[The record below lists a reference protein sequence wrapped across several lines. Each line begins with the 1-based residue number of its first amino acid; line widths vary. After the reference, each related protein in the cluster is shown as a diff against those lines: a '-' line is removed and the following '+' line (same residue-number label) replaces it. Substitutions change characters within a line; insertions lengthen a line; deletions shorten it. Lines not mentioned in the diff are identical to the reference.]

1 MKKEH
6 LAQNTLIAKL
16 LNAPYQK
23 PLTRKDIAM
32 IMGDLIV
39 SQCNI
44 SRKAH
49 IEKKEVIISTK
60 NEKYQSILKSV
71 FHASI
76 LSQILETYLYG
87 INVFE
92 INWERKQGLLVPSLV
107 GRDFQE
113 FKFDEEG
120 KLVFL
125 GNGYEEVIPPY
136 KIVYGIY
143 NQSFR
148 APYGESALRHLYFS
162 VNVKNAGLDFWIR
175 FLEKFGEPWAIAKT
189 QDDSEAL
196 ALEVSNMLNGSTA
209 VIDKDEDIQ
218 LIQPSAK
225 SDFKDLVKYCD
236 SQINRFILGANL
248 TGEVASGSLAA
259 AQAHNEIR
267 SEIALSDERILCYV
281 CNRVISFFK
290 ELNGIS
296 EEIHFSLFNEDEPKN
311 ELAARDKIIFEMGYQ
326 PTQEYIEKTYN
337 LKITPLTTAEPSPND
352 STKKEEGQ
360 KGDKGGEKDKDSN
373 LIKNSLNEPLKPFKI
388 PLNKNL
394 AFDAID
400 NFTENLKLKDFDL
413 NEILQKATSFEEA
426 LELIEK
432 SLQGED
438 LEMAEALLA
447 QAIINAQIYG
457 ASNG

>member
-1 MKKEH
+1 MKEH
-6 LAQNTLIAKL
+6 LLQNTLIAEL
-16 LNAPYQK
+16 LNTPYQK
-23 PLTRKDIAM
+23 PLSKKDITM

-60 NEKYQSILKSV
+60 NEKYREILKSV

-113 FKFDEEG
+113 FKFDNEG

-125 GNGYEEVIPPY
+125 GNGYEEAIPPF
-136 KIVYGIY
+136 KVVYGIY

-175 FLEKFGEPWAIAKT
+175 FLERFGEPWAVAKT
-189 QDDSEAL
+189 QDDPNTL

-209 VIDKDEDIQ
+209 VIDKDEEIE

-225 SDFKDLVKYCD
+225 SNFKELVEYCD
-236 SQINRFILGANL
+236 SQINRFILGGNL
-248 TGEVASGSLAA
+248 TGEVTGGSLAA

-281 CNRVISFFK
+281 CNRVISHFK
-290 ELNGIS
+290 ALNGIS
-296 EEIHFSLFNEDEPKN
+296 EEITFSLFNEDEPKN
-311 ELAARDKIIFEMGYQ
+311 ELATRDKIIYEMGFQ

-337 LKITPLTTAEPSPND
+337 LKTTPLTEINPKD
-352 STKKEEGQ
+352 STKQEGEE
-360 KGDKGGEKDKDSN
+360 KGEKEGEENKDSK
-373 LIKNSLNEPLKPFKI
+373 LVKNSLNTPLIPFKL

-400 NFTENLKLKDFDL
+400 NWTENLKLKDFDIDS
-413 NEILQKATSFEEA
+413 ILQNTNSYEEA
-426 LELIEK
+426 LELMEK

-438 LEMAEALLA
+438 LEIAEALLA
-447 QAIINAQIYG
+447 QALMNAQIYG
-457 ASNG
+457 AFNG

>member
-281 CNRVISFFK
+281 CNRVINFFK
-290 ELNGIS
+290 ELNGIT
-296 EEIHFSLFNEDEPKN
+296 EDITFSLFNEDEPKN
-311 ELAARDKIIFEMGYQ
+311 ELAARDKIIYEMGFQ

-337 LKITPLTTAEPSPND
+337 LKTTPIATESSPKD
-352 STKKEEGQ
+352 SSNKKERQ
-360 KGDKGGEKDKDSN
+360 KGEQEGEKDKDSN

-400 NFTENLKLKDFDL
+400 NFTENLKLKNFDL
-413 NEILQKATSFEEA
+413 NEILQKSTSFEEA
-426 LELIEK
+426 MESLEK

-438 LEMAEALLA
+438 LEIAEALLA

-457 ASNG
+457 ALNA

>member
-1 MKKEH
+1 MKEH
-6 LAQNTLIAKL
+6 LLQNTLIAEL
-16 LNAPYQK
+16 LNTPYQK
-23 PLTRKDIAM
+23 PLSKKDITM

-60 NEKYQSILKSV
+60 NEKYKEILKGV

-113 FKFDEEG
+113 FKFDNEG

-125 GNGYEEVIPPY
+125 GNGYEEAIPPF
-136 KIVYGIY
+136 KVVYGIY

-175 FLEKFGEPWAIAKT
+175 FLERFGEPWAVAKT
-189 QDDSEAL
+189 QDDPNTL

-209 VIDKDEDIQ
+209 VIDKDEEIE

-225 SDFKDLVKYCD
+225 SNFKELVEYCD
-236 SQINRFILGANL
+236 SQINRFILGGNL
-248 TGEVASGSLAA
+248 TGEVTGGSLAA

-281 CNRVISFFK
+281 CNRVISYFK
-290 ELNGIS
+290 ALNGIS
-296 EEIHFSLFNEDEPKN
+296 EEITFSLFNEDEPKN
-311 ELAARDKIIFEMGYQ
+311 ELATRDKIIYEMGFQ

-337 LKITPLTTAEPSPND
+337 LKTTPLTELNPKD
-352 STKKEEGQ
+352 STKQEGEEKREKE
-360 KGDKGGEKDKDSN
+360 SN
-373 LIKNSLNEPLKPFKI
+373 LIKNSLKDNLIPFKI

-394 AFDAID
+394 AFDVID
-400 NFTENLKLKDFDL
+400 NWTENLKLKDFDIDSL
-413 NEILQKATSFEEA
+413 LQNAKSYEEA
-426 LELIEK
+426 LEILEK

-438 LEMAEALLA
+438 LEIAEAILA
-447 QAIINAQIYG
+447 EAIMNAQIYG

>member
-1 MKKEH
+1 MKEH
-6 LAQNTLIAKL
+6 LLQNTLIAEL
-16 LNAPYQK
+16 LNTPYQK
-23 PLTRKDIAM
+23 PLSKKDITM

-60 NEKYQSILKSV
+60 NEKYKEILKSV

-113 FKFDEEG
+113 FKFGNEG
-120 KLVFL
+120 KLIFL
-125 GNGYEEVIPPY
+125 GNGLENEIPPF
-136 KIVYGIY
+136 KVVYGIY

-175 FLEKFGEPWAIAKT
+175 FLERFGEPWAVAKT
-189 QDDSEAL
+189 QDDPNTL

-209 VIDKDEDIQ
+209 VIDKDEEIE

-225 SDFKDLVKYCD
+225 SDFKELVEYCD
-236 SQINRFILGANL
+236 SQINRFILGGNL
-248 TGEVASGSLAA
+248 TGEVTGGSLAA

-281 CNRVISFFK
+281 CNRVISYFK
-290 ELNGIS
+290 TLNGIS
-296 EEIHFSLFNEDEPKN
+296 EEITFSLFNEDEPKN
-311 ELAARDKIIFEMGYQ
+311 ELAARDKIIYEMGYQ

-337 LKITPLTTAEPSPND
+337 LKTTPLTELNPKD
-352 STKKEEGQ
+352 SIKKEGEE
-360 KGDKGGEKDKDSN
+360 KGEKEGEENQDSK
-373 LIKNSLNEPLKPFKI
+373 LVKNSLKGNLIPFKL

-394 AFDAID
+394 AFDVID
-400 NFTENLKLKDFDL
+400 NWTENLKLKDFDL
-413 NEILQKATSFEEA
+413 DSILQNAKSFEET
-426 LELIEK
+426 LELMEK
-432 SLQGED
+432 SLQGEE
-438 LEMAEALLA
+438 LEIAEALLA
-447 QAIINAQIYG
+447 EAILNAQIYG

>member
-1 MKKEH
+1 MTKDFLSH
-6 LAQNTLIAKL
+6 NTLIAEL
-16 LNAPYQK
+16 LNTPYQK
-23 PLTRKDIAM
+23 PLSRKDIAM

-39 SQCNI
+39 SQSTL

-60 NEKYQSILKSV
+60 NTKYQEILRSV

-76 LSQILETYLYG
+76 ISQILETFLYG

-92 INWERKQGLLVPSLV
+92 INWERKGGLLVPSLV

-113 FKFDEEG
+113 FKFNNEG

-125 GNGYEEVIPPY
+125 GNGGEEEIPPF
-136 KIVYGIY
+136 KVVYGIY

-148 APYGESALRHLYFS
+148 VPYGESTLRHLYFS
-162 VNVKNAGLDFWIR
+162 VNIKNAGLDFWIR

-189 QDDSEAL
+189 DDDPQSL
-196 ALEVSNMLNGSTA
+196 AYEVSNMLNGSTA
-209 VIDKDEDIQ
+209 VIDKEEEIE

-225 SDFKDLVKYCD
+225 SDFKDLIQYCD
-236 SQINRFILGANL
+236 SQITRFILGGNL
-248 TGEVASGSLAA
+248 TGEVKEGSLAA

-290 ELNGIS
+290 ELNGIK
-296 EEIHFSLFNEDEPKN
+296 EEITFSLFNEDEPKL
-311 ELAARDKIIFEMGYQ
+311 ELANRDKTIYQMGFQ

-337 LKITPLTTAEPSPND
+337 IKTTALIKEQELSAENY
-352 STKKEEGQ
+352 STTKK
-360 KGDKGGEKDKDSN
+360 GGKDF
-373 LIKNSLNEPLKPFKI
+373 KPFKNALNTPLI
-388 PLNKNL
+388 PFKLPLNKNI
-394 AFDAID
+394 AFDEID
-400 NFTENLKLKDFDL
+400 NWIENLKLKDLDL
-413 NEILQKATSFEEA
+413 QSLLENAKSFEEVLSA
-426 LELIEK
+426 IEK

-438 LEMAEALLA
+438 LEIAEALLA
-447 QAIINAQIYG
+447 KAIMNAQIYG
-457 ASNG
+457 AING

>member
-1 MKKEH
+1 MKEH
-6 LAQNTLIAKL
+6 LLQNTLIAEL
-16 LNAPYQK
+16 LNTPYQK
-23 PLTRKDIAM
+23 PLSKKDITM

-60 NEKYQSILKSV
+60 NEKYKEILKGV

-113 FKFDEEG
+113 FKFDNEG

-125 GNGYEEVIPPY
+125 GNGYEEAIPPF
-136 KIVYGIY
+136 KVVYGIY

-175 FLEKFGEPWAIAKT
+175 FLERFGEPWAVAKT
-189 QDDSEAL
+189 QDDPNTL

-209 VIDKDEDIQ
+209 VIDKDEEIE

-225 SDFKDLVKYCD
+225 SDFKNLINYCD
-236 SQINRFILGANL
+236 SQINRFILGGNL
-248 TGEVASGSLAA
+248 TGEVTAGSLAA
-259 AQAHNEIR
+259 AQAHNTIR

-281 CNRVISFFK
+281 CNRVIGYFK
-290 ELNGIS
+290 ALNGIK
-296 EEIHFSLFNEDEPKN
+296 EEITFSLFNEDEPKN
-311 ELAARDKIIFEMGYQ
+311 ELAARDKIIYEMGFQ

-337 LKITPLTTAEPSPND
+337 LKTTPLTEPSPKD
-352 STKKEEGQ
+352 STKQEGEEKREKE
-360 KGDKGGEKDKDSN
+360 SN
-373 LIKNSLNEPLKPFKI
+373 LIKNSLKGNLIPFKI

-394 AFDAID
+394 AFDVID
-400 NFTENLKLKDFDL
+400 NWTENLKLKDFDIDSL
-413 NEILQKATSFEEA
+413 LQNAKSYEEA
-426 LELIEK
+426 LEILEK

-438 LEMAEALLA
+438 LEIAEAILAEALM
-447 QAIINAQIYG
+447 NAQIYG

>member
-1 MKKEH
+1 MTKNFLSH
-6 LAQNTLIAKL
+6 NTLIAEL
-16 LNAPYQK
+16 LNTPYQK
-23 PLTRKDIAM
+23 PLSRKDIAI

-39 SQCNI
+39 SQSTL

-60 NEKYQSILKSV
+60 NTKYQEILRSV

-76 LSQILETYLYG
+76 ISQILETFLYG

-92 INWERKQGLLVPSLV
+92 INWERKGGLLVPSLV

-113 FKFDEEG
+113 FKFNNEG

-125 GNGYEEVIPPY
+125 GNGGEEEIPPF
-136 KIVYGIY
+136 KVVYGIY

-148 APYGESALRHLYFS
+148 VPYGESTLRHLYFS
-162 VNVKNAGLDFWIR
+162 VNIKNAGLDFWIR

-189 QDDSEAL
+189 DDDPQSL
-196 ALEVSNMLNGSTA
+196 AYEVSNMLNGSTA
-209 VIDKDEDIQ
+209 VIDKEEEIE

-225 SDFKDLVKYCD
+225 SDFKDLIQYCD
-236 SQINRFILGANL
+236 SQITRFILGGNL
-248 TGEVASGSLAA
+248 TGEVKEGSLAA

-290 ELNGIS
+290 ELNGIK
-296 EEIHFSLFNEDEPKN
+296 EEITFSLFNEDEPKL
-311 ELAARDKIIFEMGYQ
+311 ELANRDKTIYEMGFQ

-337 LKITPLTTAEPSPND
+337 IKTTALIKEQELSAENY
-352 STKKEEGQ
+352 STTKK
-360 KGDKGGEKDKDSN
+360 GEKDF
-373 LIKNSLNEPLKPFKI
+373 KPFKNALNTPLI
-388 PLNKNL
+388 PFKLPLNKNI
-394 AFDAID
+394 AFDEID
-400 NFTENLKLKDFDL
+400 NWIENLKLKDLDL
-413 NEILQKATSFEEA
+413 QSLLENAKSFEEVLSA
-426 LELIEK
+426 IEK

-438 LEMAEALLA
+438 LEIAEALLA
-447 QAIINAQIYG
+447 KAIMNAQIYG
-457 ASNG
+457 AING

>member
-1 MKKEH
+1 MKNEH
-6 LAQNTLIAKL
+6 LSQNTLIAEL
-16 LNAPYQK
+16 LNTPYQK
-23 PLTRKDIAM
+23 HLSKKDITM

-60 NEKYQSILKSV
+60 NEKYKEILKSV

-113 FKFDEEG
+113 FKFDNEG
-120 KLVFL
+120 KLLFL
-125 GNGYEEVIPPY
+125 GNGYEEAIPPF
-136 KIVYGIY
+136 KVVYGIY

-175 FLEKFGEPWAIAKT
+175 FLERFGEPWAVAKT
-189 QDDSEAL
+189 QDDPNTL

-209 VIDKDEDIQ
+209 VIDKDEEIE

-225 SDFKDLVKYCD
+225 SDFKNLINYCD
-236 SQINRFILGANL
+236 SQINRFILGGNL
-248 TGEVASGSLAA
+248 TGEVTGGSLAA
-259 AQAHNEIR
+259 AQAHNTIR

-281 CNRVISFFK
+281 CNRVISYFK
-290 ELNGIS
+290 ALNGIS
-296 EEIHFSLFNEDEPKN
+296 EEITFSLFNEDEPKT
-311 ELAARDKIIFEMGYQ
+311 ELASRDKIIYEMGFQ

-337 LKITPLTTAEPSPND
+337 LKTTPKD
-352 STKKEEGQ
+352 STKQEGE
-360 KGDKGGEKDKDSN
+360 GNRDSN
-373 LIKNSLNEPLKPFKI
+373 LVKNSLNSNLIPFKI

-394 AFDAID
+394 TFDAID
-400 NFTENLKLKDFDL
+400 NFTENLKIKDFDIDSL
-413 NEILQKATSFEEA
+413 LQNAKSYEEA

-438 LEMAEALLA
+438 LEIAEALLA
-447 QAIINAQIYG
+447 QALINAQIYG

>member
-1 MKKEH
+1 MTKNFLSH
-6 LAQNTLIAKL
+6 NTLIAEL
-16 LNAPYQK
+16 LNTPYQK
-23 PLTRKDIAM
+23 PLSRKDIAI

-39 SQCNI
+39 SQSTL

-60 NEKYQSILKSV
+60 NTKYQEILRSV

-76 LSQILETYLYG
+76 ISQILETFLYG

-92 INWERKQGLLVPSLV
+92 INWERKGGLLVPSLV

-113 FKFDEEG
+113 FKFNNEG

-125 GNGYEEVIPPY
+125 GNGGEEEIPPF
-136 KIVYGIY
+136 KVVYGIY

-148 APYGESALRHLYFS
+148 VPYGESTLRHLYFS
-162 VNVKNAGLDFWIR
+162 VNIKNAGLDFWIR

-189 QDDSEAL
+189 DDDPQTL
-196 ALEVSNMLNGSTA
+196 AYEVSNMLNGSTA
-209 VIDKDEDIQ
+209 VIDKEEEIE

-225 SDFKDLVKYCD
+225 SDFKDLIQYCD
-236 SQINRFILGANL
+236 SQITRFILGGNL
-248 TGEVASGSLAA
+248 TGEVKEGSLAA

-290 ELNGIS
+290 ELNGIK
-296 EEIHFSLFNEDEPKN
+296 EEITFSLFNEDEPKL
-311 ELAARDKIIFEMGYQ
+311 ELANRDKTIYEMGFQ

-337 LKITPLTTAEPSPND
+337 IKTTALIKEQELSAENY
-352 STKKEEGQ
+352 STTKK
-360 KGDKGGEKDKDSN
+360 GEKDF
-373 LIKNSLNEPLKPFKI
+373 KPFKNALNTPLI
-388 PLNKNL
+388 PFKLPLNKNI
-394 AFDAID
+394 AFDEID
-400 NFTENLKLKDFDL
+400 NWIENLKLKDLDL
-413 NEILQKATSFEEA
+413 QSLLENAKSFEEVLSA
-426 LELIEK
+426 IEK

-438 LEMAEALLA
+438 LEIAEALLA
-447 QAIINAQIYG
+447 KAIMNAQIYG
-457 ASNG
+457 AING

>member
-1 MKKEH
+1 MTKNFLSH
-6 LAQNTLIAKL
+6 NTLIAEL
-16 LNAPYQK
+16 LNTPYQK
-23 PLTRKDIAM
+23 PLSRKDIAI

-39 SQCNI
+39 SQSTL

-60 NEKYQSILKSV
+60 NTKYQEILRSV

-76 LSQILETYLYG
+76 ISQILETFLYG

-92 INWERKQGLLVPSLV
+92 INWERKGGLLVPSLV

-113 FKFDEEG
+113 FKFNNEG

-125 GNGYEEVIPPY
+125 GNGGEEEIPPF
-136 KIVYGIY
+136 KVVYGIY

-148 APYGESALRHLYFS
+148 VPYGESTLRHLYFS
-162 VNVKNAGLDFWIR
+162 VNIKNAGLDFWIR

-189 QDDSEAL
+189 DDDPQTL
-196 ALEVSNMLNGSTA
+196 AYEVSNMLNGSTA
-209 VIDKDEDIQ
+209 VIDKEEEIE

-225 SDFKDLVKYCD
+225 SDFKDLIQYCD
-236 SQINRFILGANL
+236 SQITRFILGGNL
-248 TGEVASGSLAA
+248 TGEVKEGSLAA

-290 ELNGIS
+290 ELNGIK
-296 EEIHFSLFNEDEPKN
+296 EEITFSLFNEDEPKL
-311 ELAARDKIIFEMGYQ
+311 ELANRDKTIYEMGFQ

-337 LKITPLTTAEPSPND
+337 IKTTALIKEQELRAENYST
-352 STKKEEGQ
+352 TKK
-360 KGDKGGEKDKDSN
+360 GEKDF
-373 LIKNSLNEPLKPFKI
+373 KPFKNALNTPLI
-388 PLNKNL
+388 PFKLPLNKNL
-394 AFDAID
+394 SLDEID
-400 NFTENLKLKDFDL
+400 DFIENLKLKDLDL
-413 NEILQKATSFEEA
+413 QSLLENAKSFEEVLSA
-426 LELIEK
+426 IEK

-438 LEMAEALLA
+438 LEIAEALLA
-447 QAIINAQIYG
+447 KAIMNAQIYG
-457 ASNG
+457 AING

>member
-1 MKKEH
+1 MKEH
-6 LAQNTLIAKL
+6 LLQNTLIAEL
-16 LNAPYQK
+16 LNTPYQK
-23 PLTRKDIAM
+23 PLSKKDITM

-60 NEKYQSILKSV
+60 NEKYKEILKSV

-113 FKFDEEG
+113 FKFDNEG
-120 KLVFL
+120 KLLFL
-125 GNGYEEVIPPY
+125 GNGYEEAIPPF
-136 KIVYGIY
+136 KVVYGIY

-175 FLEKFGEPWAIAKT
+175 FLERFGEPWAVAKT
-189 QDDSEAL
+189 QDDPNTL

-209 VIDKDEDIQ
+209 VIDKDEEIE

-225 SDFKDLVKYCD
+225 SDFKNLINYCD
-236 SQINRFILGANL
+236 SQINRFILGGNL
-248 TGEVASGSLAA
+248 TGEVTGGSLAA
-259 AQAHNEIR
+259 AQAHNTIR

-281 CNRVISFFK
+281 CNRVIGYFK
-290 ELNGIS
+290 ALNGIS
-296 EEIHFSLFNEDEPKN
+296 EEITFSLFNEDEPKN
-311 ELAARDKIIFEMGYQ
+311 ELATRDKIIYEMGFQ

-337 LKITPLTTAEPSPND
+337 LKTTPLTEPTPKD
-352 STKKEEGQ
+352 STKQEGEQKREKE
-360 KGDKGGEKDKDSN
+360 SN
-373 LIKNSLNEPLKPFKI
+373 LIKNSLKDNLIPFKL

-394 AFDAID
+394 TFDAID
-400 NFTENLKLKDFDL
+400 NWTENLKLKDFDIDF
-413 NEILQKATSFEEA
+413 ILQNAKSYEEA
-426 LELIEK
+426 LEILEK

-447 QAIINAQIYG
+447 QALINAQIYG

>member
-1 MKKEH
+1 MTKDFLSH
-6 LAQNTLIAKL
+6 NTLIAEL
-16 LNAPYQK
+16 INTPYQK
-23 PLTRKDIAM
+23 PLSRKDIAM

-39 SQCNI
+39 SQSTL

-60 NEKYQSILKSV
+60 NTKYQEILRSV

-76 LSQILETYLYG
+76 ISQILETFLYG

-92 INWERKQGLLVPSLV
+92 INWERKGGLLVPSLV

-113 FKFDEEG
+113 FKFNNEG

-125 GNGYEEVIPPY
+125 GNGGEEEIPPF
-136 KIVYGIY
+136 KVVYGIY

-148 APYGESALRHLYFS
+148 VPYGESTLRHLYFS
-162 VNVKNAGLDFWIR
+162 VNIKNAGLDFWIR

-189 QDDSEAL
+189 DDDPQSL
-196 ALEVSNMLNGSTA
+196 AYEVSNMLNGSTA
-209 VIDKDEDIQ
+209 VIDKEEEIE

-225 SDFKDLVKYCD
+225 SDFKDLIQYCD
-236 SQINRFILGANL
+236 SQITRFILGGNL
-248 TGEVASGSLAA
+248 TGEVKEGSLAA

-290 ELNGIS
+290 ELNGIK
-296 EEIHFSLFNEDEPKN
+296 EEITFSLFNEDEPKL
-311 ELAARDKIIFEMGYQ
+311 ELANRDKTIYEMGFQ

-337 LKITPLTTAEPSPND
+337 IKTTALIKEQELSAENY
-352 STKKEEGQ
+352 STTKK
-360 KGDKGGEKDKDSN
+360 GEKDF
-373 LIKNSLNEPLKPFKI
+373 KPFKNALNTPLI
-388 PLNKNL
+388 PFKLPLNKNI
-394 AFDAID
+394 AFDEID
-400 NFTENLKLKDFDL
+400 NWIENLKLKDLDL
-413 NEILQKATSFEEA
+413 QSLLENAKSFEEVLSA
-426 LELIEK
+426 IEK

-438 LEMAEALLA
+438 LEIAEALLA
-447 QAIINAQIYG
+447 KAIMNAQIYG
-457 ASNG
+457 AING

>member
-1 MKKEH
+1 MTKDFLSH
-6 LAQNTLIAKL
+6 NTLIAEL
-16 LNAPYQK
+16 LNTPYQK
-23 PLTRKDIAM
+23 PLSRKDIAM

-39 SQCNI
+39 SQSTL

-60 NEKYQSILKSV
+60 NTKYQEILRSV

-76 LSQILETYLYG
+76 ISQILETFLYG

-92 INWERKQGLLVPSLV
+92 INWERKGGLLVPSLV

-113 FKFDEEG
+113 FKFNNEG

-125 GNGYEEVIPPY
+125 GNGGEEEIPPF
-136 KIVYGIY
+136 KVVYGIY

-148 APYGESALRHLYFS
+148 VPYGESTLRHLYFS
-162 VNVKNAGLDFWIR
+162 VNIKNAGLDFWIR

-189 QDDSEAL
+189 DDDPQSL
-196 ALEVSNMLNGSTA
+196 AYEVSNMLNGSTA
-209 VIDKDEDIQ
+209 VIDKEEEIE

-225 SDFKDLVKYCD
+225 SDFKDLIQYCD
-236 SQINRFILGANL
+236 SQITRFILGGNL
-248 TGEVASGSLAA
+248 TGEVKEGSLAA

-290 ELNGIS
+290 ELNGIK
-296 EEIHFSLFNEDEPKN
+296 EEITFSLFNEDEPKL
-311 ELAARDKIIFEMGYQ
+311 ELANRDKTIYEMGFQ

-337 LKITPLTTAEPSPND
+337 IKTTALIKEQELSAENY
-352 STKKEEGQ
+352 STTKK
-360 KGDKGGEKDKDSN
+360 GEKDF
-373 LIKNSLNEPLKPFKI
+373 KPFKNALNTPLI
-388 PLNKNL
+388 PFKLPLNKNI
-394 AFDAID
+394 AFDEID
-400 NFTENLKLKDFDL
+400 NWIENLKLKDLDL
-413 NEILQKATSFEEA
+413 QSLLENAKSFEEVLSA
-426 LELIEK
+426 IEK

-438 LEMAEALLA
+438 LEIAEALLA
-447 QAIINAQIYG
+447 KAIMNAQIYG
-457 ASNG
+457 AING

>member
-1 MKKEH
+1 MTKNFLSH
-6 LAQNTLIAKL
+6 NTLIAEL
-16 LNAPYQK
+16 LNTPYQK
-23 PLTRKDIAM
+23 PLSRKDIAI

-39 SQCNI
+39 SQSTL

-60 NEKYQSILKSV
+60 NTKYQEILRSV

-76 LSQILETYLYG
+76 ISQILETFLYG

-92 INWERKQGLLVPSLV
+92 INWERKGGLLVPSLV

-113 FKFDEEG
+113 FKFNNEG

-125 GNGYEEVIPPY
+125 GNGGEEEIPPF
-136 KIVYGIY
+136 KVVYGIY

-148 APYGESALRHLYFS
+148 VPYGESTLRHLYFS
-162 VNVKNAGLDFWIR
+162 VNIKNAGLDFWIR

-189 QDDSEAL
+189 DDDPQTL
-196 ALEVSNMLNGSTA
+196 AYEVSNMLNGSTA
-209 VIDKDEDIQ
+209 VIDKEEEIE

-225 SDFKDLVKYCD
+225 SDFKDLIQYCD
-236 SQINRFILGANL
+236 SQITRFILGGNL
-248 TGEVASGSLAA
+248 TGEVKEGSLAA

-290 ELNGIS
+290 ELNGIK
-296 EEIHFSLFNEDEPKN
+296 EEITFSLFNEDEPKL
-311 ELAARDKIIFEMGYQ
+311 ELANRDKTIYEMGFQ

-337 LKITPLTTAEPSPND
+337 IKTTALIKEQELRAENYST
-352 STKKEEGQ
+352 TKK
-360 KGDKGGEKDKDSN
+360 GEKDF
-373 LIKNSLNEPLKPFKI
+373 KPFKNALNTPLI
-388 PLNKNL
+388 PFKLPLNKNI
-394 AFDAID
+394 AFDEID
-400 NFTENLKLKDFDL
+400 NWIENLKLKDLDL
-413 NEILQKATSFEEA
+413 QSLLENAKSFEEVLSA
-426 LELIEK
+426 IEK

-438 LEMAEALLA
+438 LEIAEALLA
-447 QAIINAQIYG
+447 KAIMNAQIYG
-457 ASNG
+457 AING

>member
-1 MKKEH
+1 MKEH
-6 LAQNTLIAKL
+6 LLQNTLIAEL
-16 LNAPYQK
+16 LNTPYQK
-23 PLTRKDIAM
+23 PLSKKDITM

-49 IEKKEVIISTK
+49 IEKKEVIISAK
-60 NEKYQSILKSV
+60 NEKYKEILKSV

-113 FKFDEEG
+113 FKFDNEG
-120 KLVFL
+120 KLIFL
-125 GNGYEEVIPPY
+125 GNGYEEAIPPF
-136 KIVYGIY
+136 KVVYGIY

-175 FLEKFGEPWAIAKT
+175 FLERFGEPWAVAKT
-189 QDDSEAL
+189 QDDPNTL

-209 VIDKDEDIQ
+209 VIDKDEEIE

-225 SDFKDLVKYCD
+225 SDFKNLINYCD
-236 SQINRFILGANL
+236 SQINRFILGGNL
-248 TGEVASGSLAA
+248 TGEVTGGSLAA
-259 AQAHNEIR
+259 AQAHNTIR

-281 CNRVISFFK
+281 CNRVISYFK
-290 ELNGIS
+290 ALNGIS
-296 EEIHFSLFNEDEPKN
+296 EEITFSLFNEDEPKN
-311 ELAARDKIIFEMGYQ
+311 ELATRDKIIYEMGFQ

-337 LKITPLTTAEPSPND
+337 LKTTPLTELNPKD
-352 STKKEEGQ
+352 STKQEGEQKREKE
-360 KGDKGGEKDKDSN
+360 SN
-373 LIKNSLNEPLKPFKI
+373 LIKNSLKDNLIPFKI

-394 AFDAID
+394 TFDAID
-400 NFTENLKLKDFDL
+400 NFTENLKIKDFDIDSL
-413 NEILQKATSFEEA
+413 LQNAKSFEEA
-426 LELIEK
+426 LEILEK
-432 SLQGED
+432 SLQGEE

-447 QAIINAQIYG
+447 EALMNAQIYG

>member
-1 MKKEH
+1 MKEH
-6 LAQNTLIAKL
+6 LLQNTLIAEL
-16 LNAPYQK
+16 LNTPYQK
-23 PLTRKDIAM
+23 PLSKKDITM

-60 NEKYQSILKSV
+60 NEKYKEILKSV

-92 INWERKQGLLVPSLV
+92 LNWERKQGLLVPSLV

-113 FKFDEEG
+113 FKFDNEG
-120 KLVFL
+120 KLLFL
-125 GNGYEEVIPPY
+125 GNGYEEAIPPF
-136 KIVYGIY
+136 KVVYGIY

-175 FLEKFGEPWAIAKT
+175 FLERFGEPWAVAKT
-189 QDDSEAL
+189 QDDPNTL

-209 VIDKDEDIQ
+209 VIDKDEEIE

-225 SDFKDLVKYCD
+225 SDFKNLINYCD
-236 SQINRFILGANL
+236 SQINRFILGGNL
-248 TGEVASGSLAA
+248 TGEVTGGSLAA
-259 AQAHNEIR
+259 AQAHNTIR

-281 CNRVISFFK
+281 CNRVISYFK
-290 ELNGIS
+290 ALNGIS
-296 EEIHFSLFNEDEPKN
+296 EEITFSLFNEDEPKT
-311 ELAARDKIIFEMGYQ
+311 ELASRDKIIYEMGYQ

-337 LKITPLTTAEPSPND
+337 LKTTPLTELNPKD
-352 STKKEEGQ
+352 STKKEKGQ
-360 KGDKGGEKDKDSN
+360 KGEKEGEENNKDSN
-373 LIKNSLNEPLKPFKI
+373 LIKNSLKSNLIPFKL

-394 AFDAID
+394 TFDAID
-400 NFTENLKLKDFDL
+400 NWTENLKLKDFDIDSL
-413 NEILQKATSFEEA
+413 LQNAKSYEEA
-426 LELIEK
+426 LALMEK

-438 LEMAEALLA
+438 LEMAEAILA
-447 QAIINAQIYG
+447 EAIMNAQIYG

>member
-1 MKKEH
+1 MKKDF
-6 LAQNTLIAKL
+6 LSQNTLIAEL
-16 LNAPYQK
+16 LSTPFQK
-23 PLTRKDIAM
+23 PLRKKDIAM

-60 NEKYQSILKSV
+60 NEKYKNILKGV

-76 LSQILETYLYG
+76 ISQILETYLYG

-107 GRDFQE
+107 GRDFQQ
-113 FKFDEEG
+113 FKFNDDG

-125 GNGYEEVIPPY
+125 GNGYEEAIPPY

-148 APYGESALRHLYFS
+148 APYGESTLRHLYFS

-175 FLEKFGEPWAIAKT
+175 FLERFGEPWAIAKT
-189 QDDSEAL
+189 DDEASTL

-209 VIDKDEDIQ
+209 VIDKDEEIQ

-225 SDFKDLVKYCD
+225 SDFKDLIKYCD

-248 TGEVASGSLAA
+248 TGEVSGGSLAA

-267 SEIALSDERILCYV
+267 SEIALTDERILCYV
-281 CNRVISFFK
+281 CNRVIGFFK
-290 ELNGIS
+290 ELNGIKDD
-296 EEIHFSLFNEDEPKN
+296 ITFSLFNEDEPKN
-311 ELAARDKIIFEMGYQ
+311 ELAARDKIIYEMGFQ

-337 LKITPLTTAEPSPND
+337 LKTTPIVAEPIPND
-352 STKKEEGQ
+352 SIKK
-360 KGDKGGEKDKDSN
+360 DDEKDDDSS
-373 LIKNSLNEPLKPFKI
+373 LIKNSLNTPLTPFKL

-394 AFDAID
+394 SFDAID
-400 NFTENLKLKDFDL
+400 NFTENLKLKDLDL
-413 NEILQKATSFEEA
+413 QSLLENAGSFEEA
-426 LELIEK
+426 MESLEK

-438 LEMAEALLA
+438 LEMAEAILA

>member
-1 MKKEH
+1 MTKNFLSH
-6 LAQNTLIAKL
+6 NTLIAEL
-16 LNAPYQK
+16 LNTPYQK
-23 PLTRKDIAM
+23 PLSRKDIAI

-39 SQCNI
+39 SQSTL

-60 NEKYQSILKSV
+60 NTKYQEILRSV

-76 LSQILETYLYG
+76 ISQILETFLYG

-92 INWERKQGLLVPSLV
+92 INWERKGGLLVPSLV

-113 FKFDEEG
+113 FKFNNEG

-125 GNGYEEVIPPY
+125 GNGGEEEIPPF
-136 KIVYGIY
+136 KVVYGIY

-148 APYGESALRHLYFS
+148 VPYGESTLRHLYFS
-162 VNVKNAGLDFWIR
+162 VNIKNAGLDFWIR

-189 QDDSEAL
+189 DDDPQTL
-196 ALEVSNMLNGSTA
+196 AYEVSNMLNGSTA
-209 VIDKDEDIQ
+209 VIDKEEEIE

-225 SDFKDLVKYCD
+225 SDFKDLIQYCD
-236 SQINRFILGANL
+236 SQITRFILGGNL
-248 TGEVASGSLAA
+248 TGEVKEGSLAA

-290 ELNGIS
+290 ELNGIK
-296 EEIHFSLFNEDEPKN
+296 EEITFSLFNEDEPKL
-311 ELAARDKIIFEMGYQ
+311 ELANRDKTIYEMGFQ

-337 LKITPLTTAEPSPND
+337 IKTTALIKEQELSAENY
-352 STKKEEGQ
+352 STTKK
-360 KGDKGGEKDKDSN
+360 GEKDF
-373 LIKNSLNEPLKPFKI
+373 KPFKNALNTPLI
-388 PLNKNL
+388 PFKLPLNKNI
-394 AFDAID
+394 AFDEID
-400 NFTENLKLKDFDL
+400 NWIENLKLKDLDL
-413 NEILQKATSFEEA
+413 QSLLENAKSFEEVLSA
-426 LELIEK
+426 IEK

-438 LEMAEALLA
+438 LEIAEALLA
-447 QAIINAQIYG
+447 KAIMNAQI
-457 ASNG
+457 

>member
-1 MKKEH
+1 MKKE
-6 LAQNTLIAKL
+6 LLLQNTLIAEL
-16 LNAPYQK
+16 LNTPYQK
-23 PLTRKDIAM
+23 PLSKKDITM

-60 NEKYQSILKSV
+60 NEKYKEILKGV

-113 FKFDEEG
+113 FKFDNEG

-125 GNGYEEVIPPY
+125 GNGYEEAIPPF
-136 KIVYGIY
+136 KVVYGIY

-175 FLEKFGEPWAIAKT
+175 FLERFGEPWAVAKT
-189 QDDSEAL
+189 QDDPNTL

-209 VIDKDEDIQ
+209 VIDKDEEIE

-236 SQINRFILGANL
+236 SQINRFILGGNL
-248 TGEVASGSLAA
+248 TGEVTAGSLAA
-259 AQAHNEIR
+259 AQAHNTIR

-281 CNRVISFFK
+281 CNRVISYFK
-290 ELNGIS
+290 ALNGIS
-296 EEIHFSLFNEDEPKN
+296 EEITFSLFNEDEPKN
-311 ELAARDKIIFEMGYQ
+311 ELATRDKIIYEMGFQ

-337 LKITPLTTAEPSPND
+337 LKTTPLTELNPKD
-352 STKKEEGQ
+352 STKQEE
-360 KGDKGGEKDKDSN
+360 ENNKDSN
-373 LIKNSLNEPLKPFKI
+373 LIKNSLNSNLIPFKL

-394 AFDAID
+394 SFDAID

-413 NEILQKATSFEEA
+413 DSLLQNANSYEEA
-426 LELIEK
+426 LELMEK

-447 QAIINAQIYG
+447 QALINAQIYG